1 MRPSGD
7 RRIRSAPGPLRT
19 PGDTGAPGTRQP
31 PVATGPPRVPRR
43 TRVPGASVAA
53 VAAPVLDMVFPQH
66 CVACGRAAPGD
77 VPLCDRCRSALRPL
91 EGPQC
96 AICGV
101 PLVSEHGR
109 CVRCRSR
116 DLHYDRHRSVFAY
129 SGVAKQLII
138 AYKFGGQARLA
149 GLLCTHLAPL
159 IPHATVVVPVPASRR
174 GRRRRGYD
182 QVLRL
187 AAALE
192 RHHGIP
198 VLSALTRR
206 RGREQK
212 QLDFDERSRNLAG
225 AIELARRVTVP
236 HHVVLLDDV
245 FTTGATVNE
254 CARVLRRAGAGRIEA
269 VTLVAD

>member
-1 MRPSGD
+1 
-7 RRIRSAPGPLRT
+7 
-19 PGDTGAPGTRQP
+19 
-31 PVATGPPRVPRR
+31 
-43 TRVPGASVAA
+43 
-53 VAAPVLDMVFPQH
+53 
-66 CVACGRAAPGD
+66 
-77 VPLCDRCRSALRPL
+77 
-91 EGPQC
+91 
-96 AICGV
+96 
-101 PLVSEHGR
+101 
-109 CVRCRSR
+109 
-116 DLHYDRHRSVFAY
+116 VFAY

-149 GLLCTHLAPL
+149 GLLCTYLAPL
-159 IPHATVVVPVPASRR
+159 IPHATRVVPVPASRR

-187 AAALE
+187 AAELE
-192 RHHGIP
+192 RHHGVP

-212 QLDFDERSRNLAG
+212 RLDFEERSRNLAG
-225 AIELARRVTVP
+225 AVELARRVTVP

-269 VTLVAD
+269 VTLAAD